1 MRPEEASHGSFPS
14 QLWMIIYVYSERCSR
29 NPRRWGLTRRR
40 LVLNPRGH
48 AGNPILQ
55 RGLCGRMDMIPDRSS
70 MVIFLSAA
78 LVLLAIPGPAVIYVV
93 GRSIGQGRGAGFVSA
108 LGIGVGTCIHVAAA
122 AVGLSALLM
131 SSAVAFGAVKYLGAA
146 YLIYLG
152 VQKLRRE
159 ESLELNGSGARV
171 KLSRVFGQGVIVNV
185 LNPKTALFFFA
196 FLPQFVDAS
205 RGPVARQIL
214 FLGLLFATM
223 GVVSDSLWGLFAG
236 TVAERLS
243 GNARWARAQRYVS
256 GGMLISLGL
265 ATAVSG
271 HAPRK

>member
-1 MRPEEASHGSFPS
+1 
-14 QLWMIIYVYSERCSR
+14 
-29 NPRRWGLTRRR
+29 
-40 LVLNPRGH
+40 
-48 AGNPILQ
+48 
-55 RGLCGRMDMIPDRSS
+55 MIPDHSS
-70 MVIFLSAA
+70 FVIFVSAA
-78 LVLLAIPGPAVIYVV
+78 LVLLAIPGPAVLYVV
-93 GRSIGQGRGAGFVSA
+93 GRSIGLGRGAGVVSA

-131 SSAVAFGAVKYLGAA
+131 SSAVAFGAVKHLGAA

-152 VQKLRRE
+152 IQKIRRE
-159 ESLELNGSGARV
+159 ESFKLSGSGTRV
-171 KLSRVFGQGVIVNV
+171 KLGRVFGQGVIVNV

-205 RGPVARQIL
+205 RGPVVRQIL
-214 FLGLLFATM
+214 FLGLLFAAM

-236 TVAERLS
+236 TVAERL
-243 GNARWARAQRYVS
+243 NANRRWMSSQRYVS
-256 GGMLISLGL
+256 GGMLISLGV